1 MSALKYL
8 IREPQEISASN
19 PAIVLLHGYGS
30 NAEDLFSFESELP
43 KNSYVIAIQAP
54 HDLQFGSYAWYAINF
69 DAAQNKFS
77 DTVQAIESRDMI
89 VDFLGE
95 ICEKYPIN
103 KDQITLIGFSQGAI
117 LSYSIGLSYPEKIS
131 KVVALSGYLMSEI
144 IHEDYLKNNLT
155 QVKFFVSHG
164 KVDQVIPI
172 DWARKTQPFLEKLGI
187 DVTYKEYPVGHGIAP
202 QNFYDFKNWLEN
214 N

>member
-1 MSALKYL
+1 MSTLKYL
-8 IREPQEISASN
+8 IREPKEKASTN
-19 PAIVLLHGYGS
+19 QAIILLHGYGS

-43 KNSYVIAIQAP
+43 KNAYVISIQAP
-54 HDLQFGSYAWYAINF
+54 LDIQYGSYAWYAINF

-89 VDFLGE
+89 VDFLSE
-95 ICEKYPIN
+95 ICQKYPIDSN
-103 KDQITLIGFSQGAI
+103 QITLIGFSQGAI
-117 LSYSIGLSYPEKIS
+117 LSYAIGLSYPEKIN
-131 KVVALSGYLMSEI
+131 KVVALSGYLMPKI
-144 IHEDYLKNNLT
+144 IHEDYLKNNLS
-155 QVKFFVSHG
+155 QVKFFASHG
-164 KVDQVIPI
+164 TVDQVIPV

-187 DVTYKEYPVGHGIAP
+187 HVTYKEYPVGHGIAP